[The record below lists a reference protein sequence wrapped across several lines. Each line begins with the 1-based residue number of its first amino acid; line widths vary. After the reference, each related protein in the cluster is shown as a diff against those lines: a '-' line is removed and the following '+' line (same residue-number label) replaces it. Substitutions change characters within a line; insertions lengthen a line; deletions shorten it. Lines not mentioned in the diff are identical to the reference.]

1 MFGRWGT
8 TGLATKP
15 HWSDGRGKIR
25 QPQEA
30 FEPPPA
36 GWKWHG
42 GWEKSPEL
50 SIAFEPDEGLDEW
63 TEDVYEN
70 QSRYPLANW
79 PDQTLSFW
87 TDIVSLHYCYY
98 KHLHVQYNVTS

>member
-1 MFGRWGT
+1 MSLFGRWGT

-15 HWSDGRGKIR
+15 AWSDSRGKIK
-25 QPQEA
+25 QPQDA
-30 FEPPPA
+30 FVEPP
-36 GWKWHG
+36 GWKWEG
-42 GWEKSPEL
+42 AWEKSPEL

-70 QSRYPLANW
+70 QSRYPLAHW

-87 TDIVSLHYCYY
+87 TDIVRSL
-98 KHLHVQYNVTS
+98 LR